1 MEICMAFLG
10 MALFLVIGLVGAYYF
25 NFSLVLIANV
35 ALWSYFFY
43 EMKRS
48 KKPSRLS
55 GAGGLDMIVFILLL
69 LFTLL
74 SMGFSLYLNWS
85 KIEVSFSTFW
95 STIGQLLLRQ

>member
-10 MALFLVIGLVGAYYF
+10 MALFLVAGLVGAYYF
-25 NFSLVLIANV
+25 NFSVVLFANV

-48 KKPSRLS
+48 KKPSRVS
-55 GAGGLDMIVFILLL
+55 GAGGLDMIVFVLLF

-74 SMGFSLYLNWS
+74 SMAFSLYLNWE
-85 KIEVSFSTFW
+85 KIEVPFSTFW
-95 STIGQLLLRQ
+95 PALGQLLLRQ